1 VRVPQ
6 VASLVPVRPFA
17 HLEVIPDDFPF
28 LQDIRGLDDAR
39 FAGVRAGNANRRTL
53 A

>member
-1 VRVPQ
+1 VPQ

-28 LQDIRGLDDAR
+28 LQEIRGLDDAR
-39 FAGVRAGNANRRTL
+39 LQEYGQAMQTGAPWPE
-53 A
+53 